1 MGEPTGQ
8 VNTVMLTLTDSA
20 VARIREVLSENEIPH
35 PKLRIF
41 VEGGGCSGFQYGFMI
56 EEDSTEDDFNID
68 VQDISILVDPVSA
81 QYVDGITIDFKDDL
95 SGARFV
101 MNNPQAVTTC
111 GCGSSF
117 SPY

>member
-1 MGEPTGQ
+1 MLNLTESATTKIKEILSAETGD
-8 VNTVMLTLTDSA
+8 N
-20 VARIREVLSENEIPH
+20 

-56 EEDSTEDDFNID
+56 EQEDSGEDFNININD
-68 VQDISILVDPVSA
+68 VEVLIDPVSA
-81 QYVDGITIDFKDDL
+81 QYIDGITVDFRDDL
-95 SGARFV
+95 EGARFV
-101 MNNPQAVTTC
+101 MSNPNAKTTC

>member
-1 MGEPTGQ
+1 
-8 VNTVMLTLTDSA
+8 MLNLTDSA
-20 VARIREVLSENEIPH
+20 VARIREVLSDNDVPN

-56 EEDSTEDDFNID
+56 ENETTDDDFNFKIE
-68 VQDISILVDPVSA
+68 DIELLVDPVSA
-81 QYVDGITIDFKDDL
+81 QYIDGINIDFKDDL
-95 SGARFV
+95 NGARFV
-101 MNNPQAVTTC
+101 MNNPNAQTTC

>member
-1 MGEPTGQ
+1 
-8 VNTVMLTLTDSA
+8 MLNLTDSA
-20 VARIREVLSENEIPH
+20 VARIREVLSGNQVPN

-56 EEDSTEDDFNID
+56 EEDNTDDDFVIS
-68 VQDISILVDPVSA
+68 VQDISVLVDPVSA

-95 SGARFV
+95 NGARFV
-101 MNNPQAVTTC
+101 MNNPNAVTTC

>member
-1 MGEPTGQ
+1 
-8 VNTVMLTLTDSA
+8 MLNLTDSA
-20 VARIREVLSENEIPH
+20 VARIREVLNENEVFH

-56 EEDSTEDDFNID
+56 EENDTEGDFEFDFDDIKLC
-68 VQDISILVDPVSA
+68 IDPVSA
-81 QYVDGITIDFKDDL
+81 QYIEGITIDFKDDIN
-95 SGARFV
+95 GARFV
-101 MNNPQAVTTC
+101 MNNPNAVTTC

>member
-1 MGEPTGQ
+1 
-8 VNTVMLTLTDSA
+8 MLNLTDSA
-20 VARIREVLSENEIPH
+20 ITKIKEILSGETCSK

-56 EEDSTEDDFNID
+56 EEEDSGEDFNININ
-68 VQDISILVDPVSA
+68 DIEVLIDPVSA
-81 QYVDGITIDFKDDL
+81 QYIDGIIVDFKDDL
-95 SGARFV
+95 EGARFT
-101 MNNPQAVTTC
+101 MNNPNAKTTC